1 MLHLRYH
8 PPLTPLVVMTSQD
21 GCQHIETKGII
32 LAVTDQNKD
41 QGHLQMSF

>member
-1 MLHLRYH
+1 MPHLPYN
-8 PPLTPLVVMTSQD
+8 PPLTQLVVMTSRD
-21 GCQHIETKGII
+21 GCQHDEREGII